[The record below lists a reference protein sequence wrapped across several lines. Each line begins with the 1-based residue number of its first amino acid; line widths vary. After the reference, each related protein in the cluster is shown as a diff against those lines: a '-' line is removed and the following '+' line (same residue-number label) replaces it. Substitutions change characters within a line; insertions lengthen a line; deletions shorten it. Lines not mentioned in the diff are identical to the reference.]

1 MTSAIQIL
9 TLQFA
14 DSSSKMLKIL
24 ADIGD
29 EEFFWEPCAGC
40 WTLHRRSENR
50 VRRPD
55 GSDEWVLDGE

>member
-24 ADIGD
+24 ADRRTASGD
-29 EEFFWEPCAGC
+29 LTARVNGFL
-40 WTLHRRSENR
+40 TVSE
-50 VRRPD
+50 
-55 GSDEWVLDGE
+55 

>member
-29 EEFFWEPCAGC
+29 EEFFWEPCAG
-40 WTLHRRSENR
+40 
-50 VRRPD
+50 
-55 GSDEWVLDGE
+55 VLDSASPIGEPRPET